1 MPGNRSGKRVILN
14 VLLICICVLVG
25 LLFYRLIIL
34 NGERQERGEAESTK
48 DTAYLKAVHY
58 FADEWPINF
67 WNSEWDNLENDL
79 VQIKE
84 DGFNTVIF
92 VVPWREFQPD
102 TQEIVYNDKA
112 LERLDFLLTA
122 TDKVGLWVKI
132 RLGYLNDYYGEG
144 DVAKRFYDIV
154 GSKETQSAWF
164 DYVDTVYSICI
175 KHECFKGGF
184 ITWEDFWHNYA
195 LIDYVGGTE
204 LGIEMAFDA
213 GFQDYINDTYGI
225 EQFNSIFQQDFG
237 SCKEIYVPK
246 KDCLYAGEWYSYID
260 QFTLYLLEASRKYF
274 PGLSMEVRTDADWIT
289 TLDGTDADHIVT
301 WDCAGGRYTAIMY
314 KPNQGTA
321 NDGSQML
328 FDEAIEYLDRWLK
341 NILANNGQTPIF
353 MEQFLFTDNT
363 PGYEGGTEIREDEL
377 EKYLVNVDEVLYKN
391 TMGYGIWVYKDY
403 KTNMLYNP
411 QFALGLDGWY
421 GDRVDIEEIN
431 GSKKAHL
438 YSESSL
444 CQNIP
449 DIRRFSDKGFP
460 VLEMD
465 IINLDE
471 QETFLTVE
479 IGDQT
484 YEINVYEDGKYS
496 INLSQQVFGDLRIYS
511 QGEVYIDNLKYY
523 EHCQKGRIYDS
534 DGNEDLCIE
543 ALRELNNKL
552 SKRDALSQAG

>member
-1 MPGNRSGKRVILN
+1 MSVNRIVKRRILIFSAAFICISMG
-14 VLLICICVLVG
+14 LLIYWLT
-25 LLFYRLIIL
+25 FSNR
-34 NGERQERGEAESTK
+34 ERSKQREMESTK

-67 WNSEWDNLENDL
+67 WNSEWDTLEEDL
-79 VQIKE
+79 DQIKG

-102 TQEIVYNDKA
+102 IQEITYNNVA

-122 TDKVGLWVKI
+122 TDKAGLWAKI

-144 DVAKRFYDIV
+144 DVAERFYDIV
-154 GSKETQSAWF
+154 GDKATQRAWF
-164 DYVDTVYSICI
+164 DYVETVYSICI

-195 LIDYVGGTE
+195 LVDYVGGTE
-204 LGIEMAFDA
+204 LGIEMASDA

-225 EQFNSIFQQDFG
+225 GQFNSIFQQNFE
-237 SCKEIYVPK
+237 SCKEIYVPN

-260 QFTLYLLEASRKYF
+260 HFTLDLLKASRKYF
-274 PGLSMEVRTDADWIT
+274 PGLSMEVRTDKDLIAT
-289 TLDGTDADHIVT
+289 PDGTLVDHSVT

-314 KPNQGTA
+314 KPNQGTV
-321 NDGSQML
+321 NDGSKMSSS
-328 FDEAIEYLDRWLK
+328 EAIEYLDQWLK
-341 NILANNGQTPIF
+341 NILANNAQTPIF

-363 PGYEGGTEIREDEL
+363 PGFEGGTEIKEDQL
-377 EKYLVNVDEVLYKN
+377 EEYLTNVDKVLYEN

-411 QFALGLDGWY
+411 QFALGLDGWC
-421 GDRVDIEEIN
+421 GDKVDVEEIN
-431 GSKKAHL
+431 NSMKAHL
-438 YSESSL
+438 YPDSSL
-444 CQNIP
+444 SQSIP
-449 DIRRFSDKGFP
+449 SIRRFSDKGSS

-465 IINLDE
+465 IINLNE
-471 QETFLTVE
+471 QETFLIVE

-484 YEINVYEDGKYS
+484 YEINVNENGKYS
-496 INLSQQVFGDLRIYS
+496 INLSEQAFGDLKIYS

-523 EHCQKGRIYDS
+523 MHYQKGRIYNS
-534 DGNEDLCIE
+534 DGEEDLCIE
-543 ALRELNNKL
+543 ALRELNRKL
-552 SKRDALSQAG
+552 SERDASS